1 MKELQEVLKDW
12 EAVIG
17 LEIHTELTT
26 LETKMFCN
34 CKLSHDD
41 APNTHVCP
49 VCLGLPGALPVP
61 NEQAIRSI
69 VKAGLATNCE
79 IQKHSM
85 FYRKHYFY
93 PDMAKNFQT
102 TQGPVAFCMHG
113 RLDLEVTGRGADERP
128 DCAFGEAEAQ
138 SLASASAGAVGLSA
152 DLSRMAGEGT
162 HSGTGSKCT
171 MPDVGAGAAQGGPAP
186 EAPASALAGLSGYDT
201 AGLAVPERRD
211 DGSYTVPIR
220 ILRIHMEED
229 AAKMVHVGGE
239 EGRIG
244 GAAESL
250 IDYNRCGTPLI
261 ELVTEPDLRTPE
273 EARLFM
279 EKLRRIFVTL
289 GISDCSM
296 EKGSMR
302 CDGNVSLRRRG
313 DTRLG
318 TKTELKNLNSFKAL
332 HDGLAYEICR
342 QAEVLEEGGII
353 YQETRHW
360 EPSHKRTVVMRTKE
374 TADDYRF
381 FPDPDLAPFD
391 LTDEFIESCRAE
403 LPELP
408 DARRDRFERDFG
420 IKRADAEQLA
430 GDPQT
435 AAFFEAAVALAA
447 PGEAQQVANLVVN
460 DLPAFLKA
468 AARADADAA
477 DDADAWLADGDAASA
492 ADTAEPAG
500 AEGSSGDAAASSP
513 FAAAGI
519 EPAQVASLA
528 HLLAGEAIASNQA
541 AVVIEAMAGTGR
553 DPEEIV
559 DERGLRQVSD
569 TGALQA
575 IVDAVLARCG
585 DQAQQYR
592 DGNQKV
598 LGFLVGQCMRES
610 KGTGNPKL
618 FNELLRASLS

>member
-1 MKELQEVLKDW
+1 MKELSEVLKDW

-26 LETKMFCN
+26 LETKMFCG

-49 VCLGLPGALPVP
+49 VCLGMPGALPVP
-61 NEQAIRSI
+61 NRRAIESI

-113 RLDLEVTGRGADERP
+113 RLDLEVSGRGAAERP
-128 DCAFGEAEAQ
+128 ECAFGENEAK
-138 SLASASAGAVGLSA
+138 SLASASANAVGLS
-152 DLSRMAGEGT
+152 RQMAEGLPEGVEV
-162 HSGTGSKCT
+162 SAAALGGMGS
-171 MPDVGAGAAQGGPAP
+171 
-186 EAPASALAGLSGYDT
+186 YDT
-201 AGLAVPERRD
+201 AGLAVPERRA
-211 DGSYTVPIR
+211 DGSYSVPIR

-229 AAKMVHVGGE
+229 AAKMVHVGGA

-250 IDYNRCGTPLI
+250 VDYNRCGTPLI

-279 EKLRRIFVTL
+279 EKLRRIFLTI

-313 DTRLG
+313 ETGLG

-342 QAEVLEEGGII
+342 QAEVLESGGTI

-360 EPSHKRTVVMRTKE
+360 EPSRKRTVVMRVKE
-374 TADDYRF
+374 TADDYRL
-381 FPDPDLAPFD
+381 FPDPDLEPFD
-391 LTDEFIESCRAE
+391 LSDEFIEHCRAE

-408 DARRDRFERDFG
+408 DAKRDRIERAFG
-420 IKRADAEQLA
+420 VKRADAEQLA
-430 GDPQT
+430 GDPVT
-435 AAFFEAAVALAA
+435 AAFFEEAAAGLSGKAA
-447 PGEAQQVANLVVN
+447 QTVANLVVN
-460 DLPAFLKA
+460 ELAAYLKA
-468 AARADADAA
+468 
-477 DDADAWLADGDAASA
+477 
-492 ADTAEPAG
+492 
-500 AEGSSGDAAASSP
+500 SGVALGES
-513 FAAAGI
+513 GI
-519 EPAQVASLA
+519 APAQVASLA
-528 HLLAGEAIASNQA
+528 KLLASDAISSNQA
-541 AVVIEAMAGTGR
+541 HEVFEVMAASGD
-553 DPEEIV
+553 DPEKIV
-559 DERGLRQVSD
+559 DERDMRQVSD
-569 TGALQA
+569 AGALQP
-575 IVDAVLARCG
+575 IVDEVLAACA

-598 LGFLVGQCMRES
+598 IGFLVGQCMKASRG
-610 KGTGNPKL
+610 KGNPKL